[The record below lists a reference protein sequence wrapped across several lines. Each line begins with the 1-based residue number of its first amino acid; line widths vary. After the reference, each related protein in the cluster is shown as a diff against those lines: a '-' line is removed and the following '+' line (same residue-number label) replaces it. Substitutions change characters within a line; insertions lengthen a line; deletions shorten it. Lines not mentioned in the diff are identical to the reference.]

1 MDFDLIVILIPLFP
15 LLAVLANGLNVMTGH
30 RYSHE
35 IAHRIGWGSVLLS
48 FLCALEVFRQTLGHP
63 EPRTVIA
70 YQWFFGGDL
79 TVNLG
84 FLIDPLTC
92 VMLMVVTG
100 VGLLIHVYSV
110 GYMHGEEGFTRFFAY
125 MNLFMVSMLLL
136 VMGSNYLVLFIGWEG
151 VGLCSYLLIGYYY
164 DRVSAAKAATKAFV
178 VNRIG
183 DAGFLMAIFLVFAN
197 FGTLDYTEVFARA
210 KQLDAATATTIAVCL
225 LIGAIGKSAQLPLY
239 TWLPDAMEG
248 PTPVSA
254 LIHAATMVTAG
265 VYMVVRNH
273 ALYDLAPDALLL
285 VGVIGGAT
293 ALFAA
298 TIGLVQTDIK
308 RVLAYSTVSQLG
320 FMFLACGVGAYAAAI
335 FHLVTHAFF
344 KALLFLSAGSVI
356 HALSGEQDIRKM
368 GGLWDKIK
376 VTHGVF
382 LIGTAAIAGFP
393 FLAGWWSKDEILGHA
408 FTHGHYVLWA
418 LGATAAFCTAF
429 YMSRLLYVTFYGES
443 RVAREVA
450 HHIHESPPVMIY
462 PLMVL
467 ALLSVVGGWIGF
479 IPGGLENGAF
489 HQFLQPVVHSAGAGG
504 EAAHEEGHL
513 PAIIL
518 MLVTTLIGAAGW
530 FTAHYFYKLKPE
542 QPDLL
547 MNRMKGAYTLLLNK
561 YWVDEAYDKAFVE
574 PGKVVGRGFDR
585 ADQAGLDRAV
595 VAVERFTDLSAA
607 GSTWFEKYVIY
618 GVINVTG
625 YANHVGAR
633 ILRQLQ
639 SGLVHHYA
647 AILVAGLVVLVNLIV
662 LFLWLGGTS

>member
-1 MDFDLIVILIPLFP
+1 MYDLIVILIPVFP
-15 LLAVLANGLNVMTGH
+15 LLAVLANGLNVMMGH

-48 FLCALEVFRQTLGHP
+48 FLCAIWVLGQTLGRP
-63 EPRTVIA
+63 APRTVIA

-92 VMLMVVTG
+92 VMLLVVTG
-100 VGLLIHVYSV
+100 VGFLIHVYSI
-110 GYMHGEEGFTRFFAY
+110 GYMHGEDGFTRFFAY

-183 DAGFLMAIFLVFAN
+183 DAGFLMAIFLIFAN
-197 FGTLDYTEVFARA
+197 FGTLDYIDVFAKA
-210 KQLDAATATTIAVCL
+210 SKLDSTTAFAIAVCL

-273 ALYDLAPDALLL
+273 ALYDLTPDALLL
-285 VGVIGGAT
+285 VGVVGGMT

-368 GGLWDKIK
+368 GALWSKIPT
-376 VTHGVF
+376 THGVF

-393 FLAGWWSKDEILGHA
+393 FLSGWWSKDEILGHA

-418 LGATAAFCTAF
+418 LGAAAAFCTAF

-443 RVAREVA
+443 RVAHEVEQ
-450 HHIHESPPVMIY
+450 HIHESPPVMIY
-462 PLMVL
+462 PLVVL
-467 ALLSVVGGWIGF
+467 ALLSVIGGLIGV
-479 IPGGLENGAF
+479 IPGGLENGWF
-489 HQFLQPVVHSAGAGG
+489 HQFLQPVVRSSGAGG
-504 EAAHEEGHL
+504 EAAHAEGHL
-513 PAIIL
+513 LAYIL
-518 MLVTTLIGAAGW
+518 MAVTTVIGVAGW
-530 FTAHYFYKLKPE
+530 FTAHYFYRLKPA
-542 QPDLL
+542 QPDIL
-547 MNRMKGAYTLLLNK
+547 MNRMQGAYALILNK
-561 YWVDEAYDKAFVE
+561 YWVDEAYDKVFVE
-574 PGKVVGRGFDR
+574 PSKAVGRGFDR
-585 ADQAGLDRAV
+585 ADTAGIDRAV
-595 VAVERFTDLSAA
+595 VAVEEATDLGAA
-607 GSTWFEKYVIY
+607 GSTWFEKHVIY
-618 GVINVTG
+618 GSINIMG
-625 YANHVGAR
+625 YANHLGAR
-633 ILRQLQ
+633 VLRQLQ
-639 SGLVHHYA
+639 SGLVQHYA
-647 AILVAGLVVLVNLIV
+647 AILVAGLVVLVNLIA
-662 LFLWLGGTS
+662 LFLWWGGAS

>member
-1 MDFDLIVILIPLFP
+1 MYDLIVILIPVLP
-15 LLAVLANGLNVMTGH
+15 LVAVMANGLNVLLGH

-35 IAHRIGWGSVLLS
+35 IAHRLAWGSVLGS
-48 FLCALEVFRQTLGHP
+48 FLCSLWVFGQTISHP
-63 EPRTVIA
+63 AARTVIA
-70 YQWFFGGDL
+70 YRWFFGGDL

-92 VMLMVVTG
+92 VMLLVVTG
-100 VGLLIHVYSV
+100 VGFLIHVYSV

-136 VMGSNYLVLFIGWEG
+136 VMGNNYVVLFIGWEG

-183 DAGFLMAIFLVFAN
+183 DAGFLIAIFLVFAN
-197 FGTLDYTEVFARA
+197 FGTLDYTDVFAKA
-210 KQLDAATATTIAVCL
+210 STLDSSTAFAIAVCL
-225 LIGAIGKSAQLPLY
+225 LIGAVGKSAQLPLY

-273 ALYDLAPDALLL
+273 AIYDLTPDALLL
-285 VGVIGGAT
+285 VGIIGGAT

-376 VTHGVF
+376 ATHWVF

-408 FTHGHYVLWA
+408 FIHHHYILWT
-418 LGATAAFCTAF
+418 LGAVAAFCTAF
-429 YMSRLLYVTFYGES
+429 YMSRLLYLTFYGES
-443 RVAREVA
+443 RVDHEVA
-450 HHIHESPPVMIY
+450 HHIHESPNVMIM
-462 PLMVL
+462 PLFVL
-467 ALLSVVGGWIGF
+467 ALLSVVGGFIGV

-489 HQFLQPVVHSAGAGG
+489 HQFLQPVVRSSGAGG

-513 PAIIL
+513 LVYIL
-518 MLVTTLIGAAGW
+518 MGVTTLIGAAGW
-530 FTAHYFYKLKPE
+530 GLAHYFYYMKPE

-547 MNRMKGAYTLLLNK
+547 MNRMRGVYTLLLNK

-574 PGKVVGRGFDR
+574 PAKSVGRALDTI
-585 ADQAGLDRAV
+585 DTAGIDRAV
-595 VAVERFTDLSAA
+595 VAVEQVTDA
-607 GSTWFEKYVIY
+607 GADWSTRIEKYVIY
-618 GVINVTG
+618 GGLNVIG
-625 YANHVGAR
+625 HANHLAAR
-633 ILRQLQ
+633 VLRRLQ

-662 LFLWLGGTS
+662 LFLWLGGAS